1 MADREDS
8 GDPCPVFGEMN
19 EDIVVSKSC
28 YDNFSVPTPWRN
40 FQIIVEDTSFY
51 VNAGWLAELSS
62 FFASYCFGEDAHNSL
77 IIDDI
82 KPSDMLEFF
91 RCIFFCPMR
100 KPITVSNVSLILRV
114 ASRFQMK
121 PVVARCE
128 QFVARSANTLDRDR
142 LFQVTCAVSH
152 CDPNS
157 STMSVLVDKLAS
169 IKEEDLSRMQ
179 FSQMPGDV
187 VAEVYT
193 QKFRERERKRQLWC
207 CFASW
212 MEALQRRRRRRA
224 AARR

>member
-1 MADREDS
+1 
-8 GDPCPVFGEMN
+8 
-19 EDIVVSKSC
+19 
-28 YDNFSVPTPWRN
+28 
-40 FQIIVEDTSFY
+40 
-51 VNAGWLAELSS
+51 
-62 FFASYCFGEDAHNSL
+62 
-77 IIDDI
+77 
-82 KPSDMLEFF
+82 MLEFF

-100 KPITVSNVSLILRV
+100 KPIAVSNVSLVLRV
-114 ASRFQMK
+114 ASRFDMK

-128 QFVARSANTLDRDR
+128 QFVARSANTLDRDN

-169 IKEEDLSRMQ
+169 IKEEDLSQMQ

-207 CFASW
+207 CFTSW
-212 MEALQRRRRRRA
+212 MEGFNRRRRRYA
-224 AARR
+224 ANRR

>member
-1 MADREDS
+1 MAQE
-8 GDPCPVFGEMN
+8 PAEPFTVFQGMS

-28 YDNFSVPTPWRN
+28 YDDFSVATPWRN
-40 FQIIVEDTSFY
+40 FEVIVEDRSFF
-51 VNAGWLAELSS
+51 VNPGWLAELSP
-62 FFASYCFGEDAHNSL
+62 FFAEYCFGDDAHHSL

-100 KPITVSNVSLILRV
+100 KPIAVSNVSLVLRV
-114 ASRFQMK
+114 ASRFEMK

-128 QFVARSANTLDRDR
+128 QFVARTANTLDRER

-169 IKEEDLSRMQ
+169 IKEEDLSQMQ

-193 QKFRERERKRQLWC
+193 QKFRERERKRQQWC
-207 CFASW
+207 CLMSW
-212 MEALQRRRRRRA
+212 LEALRRRRRRH
-224 AARR
+224 RRH

>member
-1 MADREDS
+1 
-8 GDPCPVFGEMN
+8 MN
-19 EDIVVSKSC
+19 EDIVVSKSS
-28 YDNFSVPTPWRN
+28 YDNFASPTPSRS
-40 FQIIVEDTSFY
+40 FEIVVEDHSFF
-51 VNAGWLAELSS
+51 VNAGWLAELSP
-62 FFASYCFGEDAHNSL
+62 FFAEYCFGETARRSL

-100 KPITVSNVSLILRV
+100 KPISVMNVSLILRV
-114 ASRFQMK
+114 ASRFDMK

-128 QFVARSANTLDRDR
+128 QFVARSANTLDRDH
-142 LFQVTCAVSH
+142 LFQVFYLRQIMVTCAVSH

-169 IKEEDLSRMQ
+169 IKDLSQLQ

-193 QKFRERERKRQLWC
+193 QKFRERERKRQMWC
-207 CFASW
+207 CFMQQACRHRNKY
-212 MEALQRRRRRRA
+212 AVTVYVVFV
-224 AARR
+224 

>member
-1 MADREDS
+1 
-8 GDPCPVFGEMN
+8 MN
-19 EDIVVSKSC
+19 EDIVVSKST
-28 YDNFSVPTPWRN
+28 YDDFSSPTPWRS
-40 FQIIVEDTSFY
+40 FEIIVDERSFF
-51 VNAGWLAELSS
+51 VNAGWLAELSP
-62 FFASYCFGEDAHNSL
+62 FFAHYCFAEEVHRSL

-100 KPITVSNVSLILRV
+100 KPLSVMNVSLILRV
-114 ASRFQMK
+114 ASRFDMK

-128 QFVARSANTLDRDR
+128 QFVARSANTLDRDN

-207 CFASW
+207 CFVSW
-212 MEALQRRRRRRA
+212 MERFNRRRRRRA
-224 AARR
+224 MKRH

>member
-1 MADREDS
+1 MYY
-8 GDPCPVFGEMN
+8 F
-19 EDIVVSKSC
+19 IV
-28 YDNFSVPTPWRN
+28 
-40 FQIIVEDTSFY
+40 
-51 VNAGWLAELSS
+51 A
-62 FFASYCFGEDAHNSL
+62 
-77 IIDDI
+77 
-82 KPSDMLEFF
+82 
-91 RCIFFCPMR
+91 
-100 KPITVSNVSLILRV
+100 NVSLILRV
-114 ASRFQMK
+114 ASRFEMK

-169 IKEEDLSRMQ
+169 IKEAVYKEIKGCIIADNLEVAYGEEDLSRMQ

-212 MEALQRRRRRRA
+212 MESFNDGGDDELLRDVEGIKQRFRRIHIESFTLESGRNFFIKLRIIKSLKNVVISL
-224 AARR
+224 